1 MRRAA
6 AARLAK
12 PRPLLLIAL
21 LLLLVGCAPRSKNTV
36 LLREGVDARLITRVN
51 QGLFLTTVRI
61 GDREAGPFL
70 IDTGADRIYLDS
82 ELAKSLNLSFWA
94 ETIHP
99 ETKQKFKWGTVPS
112 IEVGPLTF
120 QNTDVAVV
128 DLSAVTPIFGERV
141 AGLLGHPFFAQ
152 AVVEIDY
159 PTGAITCFDPKTYRL
174 PQGDWVPLTFQDG
187 RPVIAA
193 RLDGNLDGQFLLDTG
208 NNSAVLFHGDFV
220 QKHALLDHRVT
231 SRRTMVRADGRYE
244 ALTGKLA
251 WFEFAGQRFE
261 QPSVDFDPPD
271 APARHPRGLA
281 GTIGRGFL
289 GRFTIVFN
297 YPESKIAFLLKPA
310 HAAAYR
316 DHSAAFRDK
325 KDYLPETAHMWRLS
339 RSGPIDRGSA
349 ASGIG

>member
-12 PRPLLLIAL
+12 PRPLLLVTL

-36 LLREGVDARLITRVN
+36 LLREGVDARLVTRVN

-94 ETIHP
+94 ETIHS

-128 DLSAVTPIFGERV
+128 DLSVVTPMLGERV

-159 PTGAITCFDPKTYRL
+159 PTGAIACFDPKTYRL
-174 PQGDWVPLTFQDG
+174 PQGGWAPLTIQRG

-193 RLDGNLDGQFLLDTG
+193 RVDGNLEGQFLLDTG
-208 NNSAVLFHGDFV
+208 SNSAVLFHADFI

-244 ALTGKLA
+244 ALTGKLG
-251 WFEFAGQRFE
+251 WFEFAGHRFE
-261 QPSVDFDPPD
+261 QPIVDFDLSNT
-271 APARHPRGLA
+271 PASLPSGIA

-289 GRFTIVFN
+289 RRFTVVFN
-297 YPESKIAFLLKPA
+297 YPESRIAFLLKPT
-310 HAAAYR
+310 HATAYRDRSAAYR
-316 DHSAAFRDK
+316 DK
-325 KDYLPETAHMWRLS
+325 KDHSPEKDHIWRLS

-349 ASGIG
+349 ASGTG